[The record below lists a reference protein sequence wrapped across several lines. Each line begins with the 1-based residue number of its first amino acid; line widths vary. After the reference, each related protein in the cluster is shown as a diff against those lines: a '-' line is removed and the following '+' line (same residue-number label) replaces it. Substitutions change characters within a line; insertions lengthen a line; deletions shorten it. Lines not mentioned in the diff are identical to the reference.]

1 MNEQQVYEKVVT
13 LIKPYAKNQEAFS
26 TVSKDSKILEDLQ
39 VNSARLVD
47 IILAMEDE
55 FNIEVKDEEADGI
68 WTINDAVN
76 VIKTKIQ

>member
-13 LIKPYAKNQEAFS
+13 LIKPYAKNQQGLS
-26 TVSKDSKILEDLQ
+26 TISRDSKILEDLH

-55 FNIEVKDEEADGI
+55 SCVKFLMSCKI
-68 WTINDAVN
+68 WELNRYA
-76 VIKTKIQ
+76 